1 MYVRFHIDPRTDEPH
16 IYGHDVAESEA
27 LEILRTST
35 DRGAARDGAMQ
46 AVGQTTQGRYLKVVY
61 VEDADGILV
70 VTAYD
75 LRPREL
81 KAFRRRKRRKHRE

>member
-1 MYVRFHIDPRTDEPH
+1 MYVRFDLDATTGEPH
-16 IYGHDVAESEA
+16 IYKHDVSESEV

-46 AVGQTTQGRYLKVVY
+46 AIGQTRLGRYLKVVY
-61 VEDADGILV
+61 VNDVDGILV

-75 LRPREL
+75 LREKER
-81 KAFRRRKRRKHRE
+81 KAFRRRQRRRR